1 MLLQWLPDRIYS
13 GLSFKTRL
21 LLLLSLVVSVQLFF
35 IGYIFH
41 ITLSN
46 TIQQQVGT
54 RAMVQA
60 REIASDY
67 ELIEA
72 VEKDHRRVVQSLIDR
87 LSPFTDAD
95 YIVVGNNDEVRLA
108 HPNPSKV
115 GLPMVGGDS
124 SRALKLGESYYSIRK
139 GSLGFAIRGKA
150 PIFSSNNQI
159 VGVISV
165 GYLLDSID
173 TWFSFYLQPVFFTLL
188 LTLLISFIGAW
199 AFSTHIKRQMYDM
212 EPNEIALSLRLQESV
227 LQAVYE
233 GIIAVDTDGKIVT
246 VNKTGL
252 SILGIS
258 YSRKYLIGRLVS
270 EFVTPASFLL
280 CHPTSNNIND
290 EVINLNG
297 ETLIASRVAIT
308 DSGDHSGW
316 VVSFRRRNDI
326 NTLTHQLTQVRQF
339 TENFRVV
346 THEHANRLSTIS
358 GLIQIGAYDQALKT
372 IRSETENQQQ
382 LIDYV
387 SHTFN
392 CRIIAGLLLG
402 KYSRAQELGLKLE
415 FETTCL
421 LQAEPVNISSN
432 ELAAV
437 IGNLLDNAFEAT
449 LKNPNSNKTIVLLIT
464 DITDELVV
472 EVSDNGAG
480 IDLEKVHLLFE
491 KGATSKEEEGH
502 GIGLYLV
509 HRFITNAGGVVIV
522 DEAEPLGAIFSLFVP
537 NKR

>member
-1 MLLQWLPDRIYS
+1 MLFQWLPDRIYS

-72 VEKDHRRVVQSLIDR
+72 VDKDHRRVVQSLIDR
-87 LSPFTDAD
+87 LSPYTDAD

-115 GLPMVGGDS
+115 GLQMVGGDS
-124 SRALKLGESYYSIRK
+124 SRALTLGESYYSIRK

-150 PIFSSNNQI
+150 PIFSSSNEI
-159 VGVISV
+159 IGVISV

-199 AFSTHIKRQMYDM
+199 AFARHIKRQMYDM

-233 GIIAVDTDGKIVT
+233 GIIAVDRQGKIVT
-246 VNKTGL
+246 VNKTAL

-258 YSRKYLIGRLVS
+258 YSPQYLIGRMVN

-280 CHPTSNNIND
+280 CHPSSDNIND

-297 ETLIASRVAIT
+297 ETLIASRVAII
-308 DSGDHSGW
+308 DNGEHSGW

-358 GLIQIGAYDQALKT
+358 GLIQIGEYDQALKT

-387 SHTFN
+387 SNTFN

-415 FETTCL
+415 FESTCL
-421 LQAEPVNISSN
+421 LQSEPVNISSN

-480 IDLEKVHLLFE
+480 VDLDKVHLLFE
-491 KGATSKEEEGH
+491 KGATSKEEDGH